1 MTDADLLTAED
12 VILMQGL
19 AQRVAALRPDLVNA
33 GASYGELAW
42 VWNQGAAW
50 ERFRSWRCRLW
61 FVDTGSGEELVAWGR
76 AHLPTRVKLT
86 DGTVRD
92 STSASLSFQ
101 VHPEHADLVEEVV
114 RWFERV
120 AVDVDRSV
128 VLQTCD
134 PRALMAWGAAG
145 YGPEPDGEFTLFCV
159 RTLDDIATPV
169 LPEGFRFRSAADV
182 GPVAAAQAH
191 IDAWNPSTY
200 SIGAGQALP
209 HTASYR
215 ADLHPVVEAPDGTL
229 VATTMIWLDEANR
242 SVEFEPFGT
251 HPGYRGLGIAKA
263 MALHGMHLSREA
275 GATQA
280 TVACDG
286 EPGNAALRLY
296 ESVGFKEFT
305 RDVTLYKKKSS

>member
-1 MTDADLLTAED
+1 
-12 VILMQGL
+12 MQRL
-19 AQRVAALRPDLVNA
+19 AQRVVALRPDLVNA

-42 VWNQGAAW
+42 VWNQGASW
-50 ERFRSWRCRLW
+50 DRFRSWRRRLW
-61 FVDTGSGEELVAWGR
+61 LADTGSGAELVAWGR
-76 AHLPTRVKLT
+76 VHLPTRVKLT
-86 DGTVRD
+86 DGTIRE

-101 VHPEHADLVEEVV
+101 VHPEHADLVDEVV
-114 RWFERV
+114 HWFEGI
-120 AVDVDRSV
+120 AGDVDRSV

-134 PRALMAWGAAG
+134 PRALTAWGAAG
-145 YGPEPDGEFTLFCV
+145 YEPEPDDEFTLFTV
-159 RTLDDIATPV
+159 RALDDIATPV

-191 IDAWNPSTY
+191 IDAWHPSTY
-200 SIGAGQALP
+200 SVGAGEALP
-209 HTASYR
+209 HTPSYR

-229 VATTMIWLDEANR
+229 VATTIMWLDEANR

-251 HPGYRGLGIAKA
+251 HPGYRGLGLGKA
-263 MALHGMHLSREA
+263 LVLHGMHVAHQA

-305 RDVTLYKKKSS
+305 RDVTLYKKA